1 MNPGR
6 WLPRD
11 AGAILAAAVL
21 ALGGCT
27 SVSQAPTARDAEA
40 KRFQT
45 RPDVATLYVYRD
57 DFAPVEPA
65 SEHPVL
71 YLDGRLIGGTLPKT
85 YFRIDV
91 PAGEHLLH
99 GTGYDQ
105 GTLKLDTRS
114 EGLYFVSLQPIT
126 GTSRFTLVAPEIG
139 MRDILRCCALMENWA
154 PGQRTLLRS
163 PASDEVKK

>member
-1 MNPGR
+1 MRPIR

-21 ALGGCT
+21 TLGGCA
-27 SVSQAPTARDAEA
+27 SVSQATTARDTEA
-40 KRFQT
+40 KRFLS
-45 RPDVATLYVYRD
+45 RPDMATLYVYRD

-65 SEHPVL
+65 SDHPVL
-71 YLDGRLIGGTLPKT
+71 YVDGRLIGGTLPKT

-91 PAGEHLLH
+91 PAGEHVLH

-114 EGLYFVSLQPIT
+114 EVLYFVSLQPIT
-126 GTSRFTLVAPEIG
+126 GTSRFTLVKPETG
-139 MRDILRCCALMENWA
+139 QRDILRCCALLENWTE
-154 PGQRTLLRS
+154 GQRKLLR
-163 PASDEVKK
+163 